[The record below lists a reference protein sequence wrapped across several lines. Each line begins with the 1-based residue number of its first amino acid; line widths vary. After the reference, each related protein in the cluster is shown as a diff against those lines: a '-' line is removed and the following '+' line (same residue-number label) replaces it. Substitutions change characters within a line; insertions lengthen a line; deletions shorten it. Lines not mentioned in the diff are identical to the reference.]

1 LSFSPFWLNTILQPL
16 DPHSATNTPNSARS
30 VVVFSP
36 LASSLSS
43 RLSHRSG
50 QLLCC
55 IVFARD
61 VLVVLGGDLALVY
74 ALVIG
79 AALALLL
86 VSVCFW
92 LAVQVGGVIC
102 CGGGVPAG
110 SSTGP
115 GRH

>member
-1 LSFSPFWLNTILQPL
+1 M
-16 DPHSATNTPNSARS
+16 
-30 VVVFSP
+30 
-36 LASSLSS
+36 
-43 RLSHRSG
+43 
-50 QLLCC
+50 QLVGC
-55 IVFARD
+55 
-61 VLVVLGGDLALVY
+61 G
-74 ALVIG
+74 VIG

-92 LAVQVGGVIC
+92 LVVLVGGVIC